1 MYPHLYNILGIIL
14 AAKNPKGK
22 SSDPIYVVVDMMGRL
37 KKRKAS
43 VLCHL
48 QEAM

>member
-1 MYPHLYNILGIIL
+1 VFPHFYNILGIIS
-14 AAKNPKGK
+14 AAMNPKGK

-37 KKRKAS
+37 KKRKAW

-48 QEAM
+48 QEAV